1 MIQIKSFVF
10 NPFQENT
17 YILYDES
24 LEAIIID
31 PGCFEKNEEQRL
43 TDYISQEKLSVKGI
57 YNTHCHIDHVLGNDF
72 CKRHFEVPLII
83 PEKEVENYKA
93 VKVYSMNYGVHN
105 YSEAEPDKLISDKD
119 KIEFGNSSLEIFF
132 IPGHSPG
139 HLVFFNKQEKICI
152 GGDVLFQGSIGR
164 TDLPGGDHDTLL
176 RGIKEVLFTLDDEM
190 TVYSGHGPIT
200 SIGQEKKFNPF
211 VGENAFG

>member
-17 YILYDES
+17 YILYDETR
-24 LEAIIID
+24 EAIIID
-31 PGCFEKNEEQRL
+31 PGCFEKYEEKKL
-43 TDYISQEKLSVKGI
+43 TDFVEKEQLKIKTI

-72 CKRHFEVPLII
+72 CKRTFNVPLII
-83 PEKEVENYKA
+83 PEKEIDQFRA
-93 VKVYSMNYGVHN
+93 VKVYSMNYGIHN
-105 YSEAEPDKLISDKD
+105 YSEAEPDKLLSEKD

-139 HLVFFNKQEKICI
+139 HLVFFNRQEQICI
-152 GGDVLFQGSIGR
+152 AGDVIFQGSIGR
-164 TDLPGGDHDTLL
+164 TDLPGGDHNTLIN
-176 RGIKEVLFTLDDEM
+176 GIKDVLFTLDDEM
-190 TVYSGHGPIT
+190 TVYSGHGPATIL
-200 SIGQEKKFNPF
+200 GQEKKFNPF